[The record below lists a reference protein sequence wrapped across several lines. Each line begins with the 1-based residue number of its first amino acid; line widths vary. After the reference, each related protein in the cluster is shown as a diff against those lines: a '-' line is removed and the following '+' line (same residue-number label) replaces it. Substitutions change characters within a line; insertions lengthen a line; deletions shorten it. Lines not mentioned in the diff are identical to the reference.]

1 VGRVFNQQRIRITHE
16 NLFKGYDRRKK
27 NKKREIRAKAI
38 YKSGQQSSFQYKLK
52 KSPFAYNAKK
62 KKL

>member
-38 YKSGQQSSFQYKLK
+38 YKSGQQSVGLLPLHVQQMD
-52 KSPFAYNAKK
+52 NTNH
-62 KKL
+62 